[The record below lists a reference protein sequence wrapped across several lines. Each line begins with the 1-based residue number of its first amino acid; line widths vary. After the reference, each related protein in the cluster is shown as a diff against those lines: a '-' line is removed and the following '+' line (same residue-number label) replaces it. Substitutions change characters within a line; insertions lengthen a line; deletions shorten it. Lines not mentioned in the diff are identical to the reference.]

1 MLCDGLQNGLAD
13 GQVQVGFLD
22 GDLGVARTPCV
33 RSTLGLAAGGGA
45 IIETANL
52 YGHLAGGATLRGSW
66 AVSTRT
72 ALYASV
78 EAVRYDGV
86 IAPISSSALGPGY
99 TDLGVTTDVVH
110 TEHAA
115 VAVQATA
122 VLPTAVTLNRH
133 GAPLSADLGVIAAW
147 SPTRAWTVHGSA
159 LGLGTL
165 AAGGGPLFPAAG
177 AHVDAGAEWRPTG
190 GFGLVADVLAGFG
203 YTAPVDV
210 VAVGVGVRG
219 AIGPHAGLALEV
231 NAPVAG
237 RERTLAALDLRLD
250 WRL

>member
-1 MLCDGLQNGLAD
+1 MLCDVLQNGLAE

-22 GDLGVARTPCV
+22 GDLGVARAPCA
-33 RSTLGLAAGGGA
+33 RSALGLAAGGGA
-45 IIETANL
+45 IIETENL

-66 AVSTRT
+66 AVSGRT

-99 TDLGVTTDVVH
+99 TDLGVTTQIVH
-110 TEHAA
+110 TERAA
-115 VAVQATA
+115 VAVQGTA
-122 VLPTAVTLNRH
+122 VVPTAIPLNQH
-133 GAPLSADLGVIAAW
+133 GAPLSADLGLTAAW

-159 LGLGTL
+159 LGLGGL
-165 AAGGGPLFPAAG
+165 AVGGGPLFPAAG
-177 AHVDAGAEWRPTG
+177 AHVDAGAEWRPTA

-203 YTAPVDV
+203 YAAPLDV
-210 VAVGVGVRG
+210 LAVGGGVRG
-219 AIGPHAGLALEV
+219 AIGPHAGLALEL
-231 NAPVAG
+231 NAPLAG
-237 RERTLAALDLRLD
+237 RERTLAAADLRFD